1 MFDFVGRNKR
11 VAQVI
16 LAIIAL
22 PFAFFGVDSY
32 IRRME
37 AGEQDVAKVGSDR
50 ISRAEFDN
58 ALRDQQDR
66 MRGMLRERYDPAMF
80 DTPEVRFN
88 ILEQLVNQR
97 LLGQLSQKQNIVVS
111 DEVIRQFI
119 YDFPAFQEN
128 GKFSPEKARTL
139 LASQGMTEAML
150 EQQMRQQLQY
160 QPLQDPFGQAAFV
173 SRTAAEQFMRLN
185 QQQREVA
192 AAAIDIELFMA
203 QSKPDDSAV
212 KAHYERN
219 MTAYQVP
226 EQVKLETLSLS
237 MDSLAAN
244 VKVEPQEVKAGYD
257 TNMANYSEPE
267 QRQASHILIA
277 AKADA
282 KAADKEA
289 AKKKA
294 DDLAAQAKAD
304 PTRFDDLA
312 KKSSEDPG
320 SKEQGGDLG
329 YFGKGA
335 MDKPFED
342 AVFAIKTAGEVVGP
356 VESSF
361 GYHIIKLTG
370 VRAEK
375 VKPFDAVKAQIESD
389 LKRQKASKLYAEQA
403 EKFQN
408 LVYENGDKLQPA
420 ADALGLKTVT
430 SGFMTRPQVAA
441 LAPKNPKFV
450 QAVFGPDSLTQKRN
464 TEAMDVG
471 SSTLMSARVV
481 EHKPA
486 APRPFDEVK
495 AEIVTQLQ
503 RQKAGELAA
512 KDGEA
517 KLADLVA
524 GKPAALAWDTPK
536 ELTRQAAQPGFTPDA
551 MAKIF
556 RADAKKLPSYVGA
569 VNDKGGYSVYRVSK
583 VTDPE
588 IKDDAVKTAS
598 TQLSG
603 EVSREL
609 FTAYLSSLK
618 KKSDVVIRQENLDK
632 KAGTL

>member
-11 VAQVI
+11 MAQVI

-32 IRRME
+32 IRRTE
-37 AGEQDVAKVGSDR
+37 TGELDVARVGGDK

-66 MRGMLRERYDPAMF
+66 MRAMMRDRYDPAMF
-80 DTPEVRFN
+80 ESPEVRFN

-97 LLGQLSQKQNIVVS
+97 LLGQLSQKQNVVVS

-119 YDFPAFQEN
+119 FEFPAFQDN

-150 EQQMRQQLQY
+150 EQQMRQQLQF

-173 SRTAAEQFMRLN
+173 SRTAAEQYMRLN

-192 AAAIDIELFMA
+192 TASIDLDPYLA
-203 QSKPDDSAV
+203 QSKPDEAAV
-212 KAHYERN
+212 KAHYDRN
-219 MTAYQVP
+219 TMAYQVP
-226 EQVKLETLSLS
+226 EQVKLETLTLA
-237 MDSLAAN
+237 MDTLAAK
-244 VKVEPQEVKAGYD
+244 VAVEPPEIKASYD
-257 TNMANYSEPE
+257 GNMALYSDPE
-267 QRQASHILIA
+267 QRQASHILVVV
-277 AKADA
+277 KSDA
-282 KAADKEA
+282 NSADKEA

-294 DDLAAQAKAD
+294 DDLAAQAKTAPD
-304 PTRFDDLA
+304 KFEDLA
-312 KKSSEDPG
+312 KQNSEDPG

-329 YFGKGA
+329 YFGRGA

-342 AVFAIKTAGEVVGP
+342 AVFAIKKQGEVVGP
-356 VESSF
+356 IESSF

-370 VRAEK
+370 IRAEK
-375 VKPFDAVKAQIESD
+375 VKPFDEVKAQIEQD
-389 LKRQKASKLYAEQA
+389 LRRQKASKLYAEAA

-420 ADALGLKTVT
+420 ADALGLQVVT
-430 SGFMTRPQVAA
+430 SGFMTRQQVTA
-441 LAPKNPKFV
+441 LAPKNAKFV
-450 QAVFGPDSLTQKRN
+450 QAVFSAESLQQKRN
-464 TEAMDVG
+464 TEAMEVG
-471 SSTLMSARVV
+471 PSTLMASRVL

-486 APRPFDEVK
+486 AARPFDEVK
-495 AEIVTQLQ
+495 DQITTQLQ
-503 RQKAGELAA
+503 RVKAGELAA

-517 KLADLVA
+517 KLAELQA
-524 GKPAALAWDTPK
+524 GKQVALNWDKPK
-536 ELTRQAAQPGFTPDA
+536 EMTRQQRQPGITDEGFTR
-551 MAKIF
+551 IF
-556 RADAKKLPSYVGA
+556 RASAKQLPAHVGA
-569 VNDKGGYSVYRVSK
+569 PNDKGGYSIYRITK
-583 VTDPE
+583 VTEPE
-588 IKDDAVKTAS
+588 IKDDTLKTAS
-598 TQLSG
+598 QQLTG

-609 FTAYLSSLK
+609 FTAYLAALK
-618 KKSDVVIRQENLDK
+618 KKSDVIIRQENLDK

>member
-203 QSKPDDSAV
+203 QSKPDDTAV

-219 MTAYQVP
+219 MTAYQAP
-226 EQVKLETLSLS
+226 EQVKLETLTLS

-289 AKKKA
+289 ARKKA
-294 DDLAAQAKAD
+294 DDLAAQAKSAPD
-304 PTRFDDLA
+304 KFDDLA
-312 KKSSEDPG
+312 KKNSEDPG

-342 AVFAIKTAGEVVGP
+342 AVFAIKKAGEVVGP

-389 LKRQKASKLYAEQA
+389 LKRQKASKLYA
-403 EKFQN
+403 
-408 LVYENGDKLQPA
+408 V
-420 ADALGLKTVT
+420 
-430 SGFMTRPQVAA
+430 SGP
-441 LAPKNPKFV
+441 
-450 QAVFGPDSLTQKRN
+450 
-464 TEAMDVG
+464 
-471 SSTLMSARVV
+471 
-481 EHKPA
+481 HHA
-486 APRPFDEVK
+486 APGR
-495 AEIVTQLQ
+495 
-503 RQKAGELAA
+503 
-512 KDGEA
+512 
-517 KLADLVA
+517 
-524 GKPAALAWDTPK
+524 
-536 ELTRQAAQPGFTPDA
+536 
-551 MAKIF
+551 
-556 RADAKKLPSYVGA
+556 
-569 VNDKGGYSVYRVSK
+569 
-583 VTDPE
+583 
-588 IKDDAVKTAS
+588 
-598 TQLSG
+598 
-603 EVSREL
+603 
-609 FTAYLSSLK
+609 
-618 KKSDVVIRQENLDK
+618 
-632 KAGTL
+632 

>member
-11 VAQVI
+11 LAQVI

-32 IRRME
+32 IQRMDTG
-37 AGEQDVAKVGSDR
+37 AQDVASVGSDK

-66 MRGMLRERYDPAMF
+66 MRAMLRDRYDPSMF
-80 DTPEVRFN
+80 ETPEMRFN

-119 YDFPAFQEN
+119 YEFPAFQEN
-128 GKFSPEKARTL
+128 GKFSPEKARTM

-150 EQQMRQQLQY
+150 EQQMRQQLQF

-173 SRTAAEQFMRLN
+173 SRTAAEQYMRLN
-185 QQQREVA
+185 QQVREVA
-192 AAAIDIELFMA
+192 AATIDIDPYLA
-203 QSKPDDSAV
+203 QSKPDDAAI

-219 MTAYQVP
+219 VMAYQVP
-226 EQVKLETLSLS
+226 EQVKLETLTLA
-237 MDSLAAN
+237 MDGLMAKAT
-244 VKVEPQEVKAGYD
+244 VEPAEVKASYD
-257 TNMANYSEPE
+257 GNMALYSDAE
-267 QRQASHILIA
+267 QRQASHILVA
-277 AKADA
+277 VKSDA
-282 KAADKEA
+282 KSTDKDA

-294 DDLAAQAKAD
+294 EDLAAQAKSAPD
-304 PTRFDDLA
+304 KFEELA
-312 KKSSEDPG
+312 KKNSEDPG

-329 YFGKGA
+329 YFGRGA

-342 AVFAIKTAGEVVGP
+342 AVFAMKKAGEVVGP

-370 VRAEK
+370 VRPEK
-375 VKPFDAVKAQIESD
+375 VKPFDEVKAQIEQD
-389 LKRQKASKLYAEQA
+389 LKRQKASKLYAEAA

-408 LVYENGDKLQPA
+408 LVYENSDRLQPA
-420 ADALGLKTVT
+420 ADGLGLKAVT
-430 SGFMTRPQVAA
+430 SGFLTRQQVTA

-450 QAVFGPDSLTQKRN
+450 QAVFSPESLQQKRN
-464 TEAMDVG
+464 TEAMEVAPN
-471 SSTLMSARVV
+471 TLLAARVV

-486 APRPFDEVK
+486 AARPFDEVK
-495 AEIVTQLQ
+495 EQIAAQLQ

-517 KLADLVA
+517 KLAELAA
-524 GKPAALAWDTPK
+524 GKPVQLNWGKPQ
-536 ELTRQAAQPGFTPDA
+536 ELSRQQRQPGITDEGFTR
-551 MAKIF
+551 IF
-556 RADAKKLPSYVGA
+556 RASAKQLPAYVGA
-569 VNDKGGYSVYRVSK
+569 PNDQGGYSIYRITK
-583 VTDPE
+583 VTEPE
-588 IKDDAVKTAS
+588 IRDDAVKTAS
-598 TQLSG
+598 AQLTG

-609 FTAYLSSLK
+609 FTAYLGALK
-618 KKSDVVIRQENLDK
+618 KKADVIIRQENLDK